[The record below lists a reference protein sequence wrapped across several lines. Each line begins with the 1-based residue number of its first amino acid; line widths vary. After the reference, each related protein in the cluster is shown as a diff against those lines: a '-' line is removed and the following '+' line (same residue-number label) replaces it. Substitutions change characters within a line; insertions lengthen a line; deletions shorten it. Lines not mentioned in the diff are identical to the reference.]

1 MLFAFSATRRK
12 WFSDSPR
19 KRHYIGINML
29 TLQPSII
36 QELKRFGVD
45 FPSDVTTGVLV
56 NDVHAQSPAFK
67 YVCRIPFKNSFSSS
81 LSFSVKEP
89 ERAVDT

>member
-45 FPSDVTTGVLV
+45 FPADVTTGVLV

-67 YVCRIPFKNSFSSS
+67 YVSFSSP
-81 LSFSVKEP
+81 LSFIVKDP
-89 ERAVDT
+89 